1 MFKISHLA
9 LAASALAI
17 SSSAFAQSVALQDS
31 SISGFHQTID
41 IGWLPVTNSQGVTTY
56 KDVIITLSVDSKGD
70 IAYATAKPSVSN
82 SPKVSPV
89 KIQAGV
95 YTQVGSNTNQPIEI
109 RLKGPQALTSGGGV
123 DVWTIVAGGSGSVI
137 GAPANA
143 ILYTGAVASYPTTIM
158 QCIQNSGI
166 VTKTYLGFGQVQ
178 SSSEG
183 GPWSSGNLFG
193 VYVADGQVV
202 FDLFNSSCDD
212 PNPNDTVSYTHN

>member
-9 LAASALAI
+9 LAVSALAI
-17 SSSAFAQSVALQDS
+17 SSSAFAQSAALQDS

-56 KDVIITLSVDSKGD
+56 KDVIITLSVDAKGD
-70 IAYATAKPSVSN
+70 ITYATAKPSVSN

-95 YTQVGSNTNQPIEI
+95 YTEVGGGKPPIEI
-109 RLKGPQALTSGGGV
+109 QIKGPQALTSGGGV
-123 DVWTIVAGGSGSVI
+123 DVWTIVAGESGSII

-143 ILYTGAVASYPTTIM
+143 ILYTGPVASYPAS
-158 QCIQNSGI
+158 SGI
-166 VTKTYLGFGQVQ
+166 LSCLQQGSINTRPYLGFGTVQ
-178 SSSEG
+178 ASSQHG
-183 GPWSSGNLFG
+183 GWDSGTVFG

-202 FDLFNSSCDD
+202 FDPFFGCVYQPGDSL
-212 PNPNDTVSYTHN
+212 SYTHN